1 MSDYKAAV
9 DELNG
14 FEKWLYT
21 SQSIMDYPIPQAS
34 CNDPNTD
41 MTMVTMKA
49 SKDLKAVTYK
59 DVEQYQN
66 TVAQVVVRLLIYKLQ
81 ILALPFFTGFY
92 QRV

>member
-1 MSDYKAAV
+1 MAGY
-9 DELNG
+9 
-14 FEKWLYT
+14 YT
-21 SQSIMDYPIPQAS
+21 SQSIMNYPISQAS
-34 CNDPNTD
+34 CNDPNSD

-66 TVAQVVVRLLIYKLQ
+66 TVAQVVVSLLIYKLQ